1 MSPKLR
7 LVFRVIYTMSI
18 LSHIITFLF
27 NLANI
32 LAAKIGKSFA
42 KPNIYFH
49 VRKNALTKRF
59 SQVFIIGEV
68 DK

>member
-1 MSPKLR
+1 
-7 LVFRVIYTMSI
+7 MSI

-27 NLANI
+27 HLANI
-32 LAAKIGKSFA
+32 LTAKIGKSFA

-59 SQVFIIGEV
+59 LQVFIIGEV
-68 DK
+68 NK